1 MPKPPRTRRQLTSS
15 FALSLLLGA
24 SAGPLI
30 SCESPVLEEETRFD
44 PLLCRR
50 PPPAATP
57 EEVAPPDRAARR
69 AQASANTCDEVVE
82 HEASIAHIEATA
94 QLDQEFNGATP

>member
-1 MPKPPRTRRQLTSS
+1 MPKPPQTRRRLTSS

-30 SCESPVLEEETRFD
+30 SCESPAPEEETRFD
-44 PLLCRR
+44 ALLCRR
-50 PPPAATP
+50 PPPAVTP
-57 EEVAPPDRAARR
+57 EEAAPPDRTARL
-69 AQASANTCDEVVE
+69 AQPSANTCDEVLE
-82 HEASIAHIEATA
+82 HEASIAHIEAAA